1 MISCAGDGSSNTL
14 LNWIGDAR
22 AVSWGASFHLEL
34 DGMLREN
41 ATMACRKSR
50 GHISVGIVLL
60 LLVLCASGAW
70 AQDADSGFW
79 SNLLRGAQNA
89 TGPRQI
95 STTLVIVF
103 VITVISLA
111 PAILV
116 MTTSFTRIIVVLGFL
131 RQAMATQQSPP
142 NQVLIGLALFLTFF
156 IMAPTYRDVYSNAVE
171 PYARGEITSPTEAL
185 NQSLK
190 PIRSFMFRQV
200 GARDLAL
207 FIEIAKLGRPNTPD
221 DVPTHVLIP
230 AFILSELR
238 IAFQIGFIIYI
249 PFLIIDMVV
258 ASVLMAM
265 GMMMLPPIFV
275 SLPFKIIMFVL
286 ADGWY
291 LLVESLVRS
300 FQ

>member
-1 MISCAGDGSSNTL
+1 MRDGIL
-14 LNWIGDAR
+14 RR
-22 AVSWGASFHLEL
+22 A
-34 DGMLREN
+34 
-41 ATMACRKSR
+41 ATRNPMPRAP
-50 GHISVGIVLL
+50 LL
-60 LLVLCASGAW
+60 LSATGIALVLILSASGAW
-70 AQDADSGFW
+70 AQDNDAGFW
-79 SNLLRGAQNA
+79 TNLIRGAQNS
-89 TGPRQI
+89 TGPQQI
-95 STTLVIVF
+95 TTTLLIVF
-103 VITVISLA
+103 IVTVISLA

-116 MTTSFTRIIVVLGFL
+116 MTTSFTRLIVVFGFL

-156 IMAPTYRDVYSNAVE
+156 IMAPTYRDVYYNAVQ
-171 PYARGEITSPTEAL
+171 PYARGEVTNPTEAL
-185 NQSLK
+185 NLALK
-190 PIRSFMFRQV
+190 PVRSFMFKQV

-207 FIEIAKLGRPNTPD
+207 FIEIAKLGRPNTPE

-291 LLVESLVRS
+291 LLVESLIRS
-300 FQ
+300 FH